1 MAKAAFAG
9 RRVVITGAA
18 RGLGHALAIC
28 LADLGAELVLCGRDA
43 AGLERI
49 RDAIRKRSG
58 GEAESHV
65 LDLTDAAA
73 IEATCR
79 AVLGAGG
86 RVDVLINNAAFWLPG
101 TLAAV
106 SAEDILQTVASAVTG
121 TILMTKGLLPG
132 LRQAAAADVV
142 NVVSL
147 AGLPGACRGE
157 ASAAFHAAKHGQSG
171 FSEALRR
178 ELKADGIRVLA
189 VYPPDF
195 DDVSPLDPAWQDT
208 PGRPAGATMT
218 NREVVD
224 CLLFALTRPRS
235 CSLSAM
241 VLENG

>member
-1 MAKAAFAG
+1 
-9 RRVVITGAA
+9 
-18 RGLGHALAIC
+18 
-28 LADLGAELVLCGRDA
+28 
-43 AGLERI
+43 
-49 RDAIRKRSG
+49 
-58 GEAESHV
+58 
-65 LDLTDAAA
+65 
-73 IEATCR
+73 
-79 AVLGAGG
+79 
-86 RVDVLINNAAFWLPG
+86 
-101 TLAAV
+101 
-106 SAEDILQTVASAVTG
+106 
-121 TILMTKGLLPG
+121 
-132 LRQAAAADVV
+132 VV